1 MKDTSF
7 LKFLLEG
14 DEEAWRFRSVGQP
27 DNDPIIQIEG
37 IGQVKAS
44 QAKRHVRSMLADMTK
59 TATNEDVE
67 WKRVKWML
75 QHSALH
81 AYVDA
86 LIKLQQE
93 NG

>member
-14 DEEAWRFRSVGQP
+14 DGEDWQH
-27 DNDPIIQIEG
+27 NDPIIQIEG

-44 QAKRHVRSMLADMTK
+44 QAKQHVRSMLADMAK
-59 TATNEDVE
+59 TATNEEIE